1 MKMFLQAMYN
11 YMKSRLY
18 IIFLLLLLSSCSK
31 ESIEVCGYVTSG
43 YSDYDLN
50 GMPYY
55 YLYIDGDRHRV
66 DQKTYES
73 YFINDLICL
82 Q

>member
-1 MKMFLQAMYN
+1 MKTFREAMYK
-11 YMKSRLY
+11 YMKTLY
-18 IIFLLLLLSSCSK
+18 IIFLLLLSLASCTK
-31 ESIEVCGYVTSG
+31 EATEVCGYVTSG

-55 YLYIDGDRHRV
+55 YLYIDGDRQRV

-73 YFINDLICL
+73 YFINDFICVG
-82 Q
+82 